1 MSCRVLLCGNID
13 KQQHQQPATHMCIEF
28 YCSHQ
33 VVPTDYED
41 IKGRSTH
48 SNQFS
53 VTENFRESADAHL
66 GGRSLPGV
74 FFFYDL
80 SPIKVGRLESG
91 ISAGWRVSG
100 WHTRV
105 TTRARSGANLEV

>member
-1 MSCRVLLCGNID
+1 M
-13 KQQHQQPATHMCIEF
+13 
-28 YCSHQ
+28 Q
-33 VVPTDYED
+33 VVPTEYTDV
-41 IKGRSTH
+41 KGTSTN

-80 SPIKVGRLESG
+80 SPIKVG
-91 ISAGWRVSG
+91 WCC
-100 WHTRV
+100 
-105 TTRARSGANLEV
+105 

>member
-1 MSCRVLLCGNID
+1 MLQSAGAVIKDTLPCCCWCL
-13 KQQHQQPATHMCIEF
+13 
-28 YCSHQ
+28 Q
-33 VVPTDYED
+33 VVPTEYVDL
-41 IKGRSTH
+41 KGVSTN

-80 SPIKVGRLESG
+80 SPIKVGALQEAVVPIVNG
-91 ISAGWRVSG
+91 I
-100 WHTRV
+100 T
-105 TTRARSGANLEV
+105 

>member
-1 MSCRVLLCGNID
+1 MWYASLL
-13 KQQHQQPATHMCIEF
+13 
-28 YCSHQ
+28 Q
-33 VVPTDYED
+33 VVPTEYTDL
-41 IKGRSTH
+41 KGTSTN

-80 SPIKVGRLESG
+80 SPIKVGGCWLHGLSH
-91 ISAGWRVSG
+91 GWGVLGSDVGSVSWQYRQQGGKG
-100 WHTRV
+100 WPAHV
-105 TTRARSGANLEV
+105 LGV

>member
-1 MSCRVLLCGNID
+1 MATAAHAHTAVLAKSDALLL
-13 KQQHQQPATHMCIEF
+13 P
-28 YCSHQ
+28 Q
-33 VVPTDYED
+33 VVPTEYTDLH
-41 IKGRSTH
+41 GHSTN

-80 SPIKVGRLESG
+80 SPIKVGPVLGLQCWQRCDWLLWLGRGSFDW
-91 ISAGWRVSG
+91 S
-100 WHTRV
+100 
-105 TTRARSGANLEV
+105 L

>member
-1 MSCRVLLCGNID
+1 MRFRRCCTWL
-13 KQQHQQPATHMCIEF
+13 
-28 YCSHQ
+28 Q
-33 VVPTDYED
+33 VVPTEYVDL
-41 IKGRSTH
+41 KGVSTN

-80 SPIKVGRLESG
+80 SPIKVGVQFEVVAPKSRVWDIGMGAL
-91 ISAGWRVSG
+91 RVSREFL
-100 WHTRV
+100 TLSRC
-105 TTRARSGANLEV
+105 

>member
-1 MSCRVLLCGNID
+1 M
-13 KQQHQQPATHMCIEF
+13 
-28 YCSHQ
+28 
-33 VVPTDYED
+33 PTDYND
-41 IKGRSTH
+41 LQGRSTN

-80 SPIKVGRLESG
+80 SPIKVRVLDWARLQS
-91 ISAGWRVSG
+91 V
-100 WHTRV
+100 
-105 TTRARSGANLEV
+105 